1 MRELWKS
8 VCATGVR
15 PSGKNVPG
23 KKRAPR
29 HRLALVASLFLVHHF
44 LRFVNPATDGLF
56 IFFSVVGEEWQ
67 DKLKYFLAHRPHAFH
82 MDDGE
87 KLTVRLTKEHEQK
100 DISGYLG

>member
-15 PSGKNVPG
+15 PSGKNVPR

-29 HRLALVASLFLVHHF
+29 HGLVASHFAVSHF
-44 LRFVNPATDGLF
+44 LRFVNPAADGLF
-56 IFFSVVGEEWQ
+56 GEEWQ

-87 KLTVRLTKEHEQK
+87 KLTVRLAKDNEQK
-100 DISGYLG
+100 DTSGEYNTDM